1 MTEDSGNRTPAAPEE
16 PPAHCYR
23 CRKPLLL
30 STEWCGSCGAEQ
42 TIMCRECG
50 LVFYKR
56 HNHCPGCGARRLRTR
71 RSSTY
76 FRTVVPMGAREW
88 LHRNRRRLFY
98 VAAGMACGILLGAIV
113 KTLAGYSEPVSEEFP
128 PIHSLMYWVE
138 PFIRAGRTV
147 FRAVTDLFGTVYD
160 WLVLLVLN
168 NFKTTILAV
177 IGAVAGL
184 VFAARRE
191 KRRRMS
197 RADRTPGRRR
207 R

>member
-1 MTEDSGNRTPAAPEE
+1 
-16 PPAHCYR
+16 
-23 CRKPLLL
+23 
-30 STEWCGSCGAEQ
+30 
-42 TIMCRECG
+42 
-50 LVFYKR
+50 
-56 HNHCPGCGARRLRTR
+56 
-71 RSSTY
+71 
-76 FRTVVPMGAREW
+76 
-88 LHRNRRRLFY
+88 
-98 VAAGMACGILLGAIV
+98 
-113 KTLAGYSEPVSEEFP
+113 
-128 PIHSLMYWVE
+128 
-138 PFIRAGRTV
+138 
-147 FRAVTDLFGTVYD
+147 VTDLFGTVYD